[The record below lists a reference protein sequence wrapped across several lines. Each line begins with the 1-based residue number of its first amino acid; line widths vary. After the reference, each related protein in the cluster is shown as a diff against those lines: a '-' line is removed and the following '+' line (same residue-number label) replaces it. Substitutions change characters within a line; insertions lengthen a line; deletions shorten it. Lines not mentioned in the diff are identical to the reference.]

1 MCKSIIKRL
10 KYIEKKQI
18 SEIDRDQIEPIV
30 YLNVFWDKANDI
42 EYGFLEYDY
51 FRNGALK
58 SKAWQLGSY
67 MNIKFIPKGEKKI
80 LVYNS
85 LVNFN
90 IIQRVNVVKSETQ
103 ELIKKTEK
111 ANVKLPDIAKNNWGL
126 R

>member
-1 MCKSIIKRL
+1 MSKSIIKRL

-18 SEIDRDQIEPIV
+18 SELDKDQIEPIV
-30 YLNVFWDKANDI
+30 YLNIFWDKANDI

-67 MNIKFIPKGEKKI
+67 MNLQFIPKGEKKI
-80 LVYNS
+80 LIYNS

-103 ELIKKTEK
+103 ELIEKTEK

>member
-1 MCKSIIKRL
+1 MSKSIIQRL

-18 SEIDRDQIEPIV
+18 SELDKDQIDPIV
-30 YLNVFWDKANDI
+30 YLNIFWDKVNDI

-67 MNIKFIPKGEKKI
+67 MNLQFIPKGEKKI
-80 LVYNS
+80 LIYNS

-103 ELIKKTEK
+103 ELIEKTEK

>member
-1 MCKSIIKRL
+1 MLKSIIKKL
-10 KYIEKKQI
+10 KYMEKKQI
-18 SEIDRDQIEPIV
+18 SELDKDQIEPIV
-30 YLNVFWDKANDI
+30 YLNIFWDKANDI

-67 MNIKFIPKGEKKI
+67 MNLQFIPKGEKKI
-80 LVYNS
+80 LIYNS

-103 ELIKKTEK
+103 ELIDKTEK
-111 ANVKLPDIAKNNWGL
+111 ANIKLPDIAKNNWGL

>member
-1 MCKSIIKRL
+1 MPKSIIKKL
-10 KYIEKKQI
+10 KYMEKKQI
-18 SEIDRDQIEPIV
+18 SEIDKDQIEPIV
-30 YLNVFWDKANDI
+30 YLNIFWDTANNI

-67 MNIKFIPKGEKKI
+67 MNLQFIPKGEKKI
-80 LVYNS
+80 LVYNRF
-85 LVNFN
+85 VNFN

-103 ELIKKTEK
+103 ELIDKTEK
-111 ANVKLPDIAKNNWGL
+111 ANIKLPDIAKNNWGL

>member
-1 MCKSIIKRL
+1 MPKSIIKKL
-10 KYIEKKQI
+10 KYMEKKQI
-18 SEIDRDQIEPIV
+18 SEIDKDQIEPIV
-30 YLNVFWDKANDI
+30 YLNIFWDTANNI

-67 MNIKFIPKGEKKI
+67 MNLQFIPKGEKKI
-80 LVYNS
+80 LIYNS

-103 ELIKKTEK
+103 ELIDKTEK

>member
-1 MCKSIIKRL
+1 MPKSIIKKL
-10 KYIEKKQI
+10 KYMEKKQI
-18 SEIDRDQIEPIV
+18 SEIDKDKIEPIV
-30 YLNVFWDKANDI
+30 YLNIFWDTANNI

-58 SKAWQLGSY
+58 SKAWKLGSY
-67 MNIKFIPKGEKKI
+67 MNLQFIPKGEKKI
-80 LVYNS
+80 LVYNRF
-85 LVNFN
+85 VNFN

-103 ELIKKTEK
+103 ELIDKTEK

>member
-1 MCKSIIKRL
+1 MSKSIIQRL

-18 SEIDRDQIEPIV
+18 SELDKDQIEPIV
-30 YLNVFWDKANDI
+30 YLNIFWDKANDI

-67 MNIKFIPKGEKKI
+67 MNLQFIPKGEKKI
-80 LVYNS
+80 LVYNRF
-85 LVNFN
+85 VNFN

-103 ELIKKTEK
+103 ELIDKTEK
-111 ANVKLPDIAKNNWGL
+111 ANIKLPDIAKNNWGL

>member
-1 MCKSIIKRL
+1 MTKSIIKRL

-42 EYGFLEYDY
+42 EYGFKEYDY
-51 FRNGALK
+51 FRNGSLK
-58 SKAWQLGSY
+58 SKAWKLGDY
-67 MNIKFIPKGEKKI
+67 MNIKFIPKDIE
-80 LVYNS
+80 VYNNQKV
-85 LVNFN
+85 L

-103 ELIKKTEK
+103 ELIDKTEK

>member
-1 MCKSIIKRL
+1 MSKSIIKRL

-18 SEIDRDQIEPIV
+18 SELDKDQIDPIV
-30 YLNVFWDKANDI
+30 YLNIFWDKANDI

-67 MNIKFIPKGEKKI
+67 MNLQFIPKGEKKI
-80 LVYNS
+80 LIYNS

-103 ELIKKTEK
+103 ELIDKTEK
-111 ANVKLPDIAKNNWGL
+111 ANIKLPDIAKNNWGL

>member
-1 MCKSIIKRL
+1 MSKSIIQRV

-18 SEIDRDQIEPIV
+18 SEYDKDQIEPIV

-67 MNIKFIPKGEKKI
+67 MNLQFIPKGEKKI
-80 LVYNS
+80 LIYNS

-103 ELIKKTEK
+103 ELIDKTEK

>member
-1 MCKSIIKRL
+1 MSKSIIQRL

-18 SEIDRDQIEPIV
+18 SEIDKDKVAPIV
-30 YLNVFWDKANDI
+30 YLNIFWDKANDI

-67 MNIKFIPKGEKKI
+67 MNLQFIPKGEKKI
-80 LVYNS
+80 LIYNS

-103 ELIKKTEK
+103 ELIEKTEK

>member
-1 MCKSIIKRL
+1 MTKSIIKRL

-18 SEIDRDQIEPIV
+18 SEYDKDQIEPIV

-67 MNIKFIPKGEKKI
+67 MNLQFIPKGEKKI
-80 LVYNS
+80 LIYNS

-103 ELIKKTEK
+103 ELIEKTEK

>member
-1 MCKSIIKRL
+1 MSKSIIKKV
-10 KYIEKKQI
+10 KYISRHQI

-30 YLNVFWDKANDI
+30 YLNIFWDKANDI

-58 SKAWQLGSY
+58 SKTWKLGDY
-67 MNIKFIPKGEKKI
+67 MNLQFIPKGEKKI
-80 LVYNS
+80 KIGKFLKIY
-85 LVNFN
+85 N

-103 ELIKKTEK
+103 LLIDKTEK
-111 ANVKLPDIAKNNWGL
+111 ANIKLTDIAKNNWGL